1 MKPIIALDADGVL
14 LDYHAAYRA
23 AWARAF
29 GILPRLRDPN
39 AYWPIDR
46 WEVRQLAGTELNH
59 FRQFFNDDF
68 WSTIP
73 PNSGAVDACIRLDD
87 AGFELVCVSAIE
99 ETFREALSR
108 NLRSLGFPINRIIA
122 TSSDGVSK
130 SPKAEVLHQL
140 QPIAFVDD
148 YLPYHVGVSSKI
160 HRALVLREA
169 NGSPN
174 VGTNLNLVDSTH
186 INLASFADWWLLH
199 RKGA

>member
-14 LDYHAAYRA
+14 LDYHSAYRE

-29 GILPRLRDPN
+29 GTLPQLRDPN

-46 WEVRQLAGTELNH
+46 WDVRRLEGKELNH
-59 FRQFFNDDF
+59 FRQFFDDDF

-73 PNSGAVDACIRLDD
+73 SNKGAVDACIRLNE
-87 AGFELVCVSAIE
+87 AGFELICVSAIE
-99 ETFREALSR
+99 ERFCEARLK
-108 NLRSLGFPINRIIA
+108 NLRSLGFPIDRIIA
-122 TSSDGVSK
+122 TSSEGASK
-130 SPKAEVLHQL
+130 SPKAEILHEL

-160 HRALVLREA
+160 HRALVLREP

-174 VGTNLNLVDSTH
+174 VGKNLDLVDSTH
-186 INLASFADWWLLH
+186 TNLALFADWWLLH
-199 RKGA
+199 WKGT